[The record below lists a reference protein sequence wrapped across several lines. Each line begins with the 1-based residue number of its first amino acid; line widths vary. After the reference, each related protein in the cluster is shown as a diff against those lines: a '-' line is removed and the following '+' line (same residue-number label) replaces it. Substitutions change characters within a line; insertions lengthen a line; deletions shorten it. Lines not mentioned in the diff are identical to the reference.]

1 MKNKIAS
8 FGEIVWDSFGNT
20 ETLGGAPLN
29 FAYFCTK
36 FGCDAAIISAV
47 GRDRFGKAALEKI
60 SENSI
65 AALISVVAKSINADA
80 VIVHET
86 LPTGI
91 VDVGKGPDGLPE
103 YDIRHPAAW
112 DEIALTPAAKAI
124 VARCEAFCFGT
135 LSQRSPVS
143 AGTLRELLK
152 VLPKNCLKVFDAN
165 LRQKYFNREV
175 LNFSLSNADILKL
188 NDAELPI
195 VFETIFAKKSPDFDI
210 AANAI
215 LEGYPSLKYL
225 VCTIGAEG
233 HIIYGRGITPLR
245 GLPKPVE
252 VVDTVGAGDA
262 FTAGFVSAIL
272 GGAEIEAAS
281 ERAAESAA
289 FACSRRGAI
298 G

>member
-47 GRDRFGKAALEKI
+47 GRDRFGKAALAKI

-65 AALISVVAKSINADA
+65 NSDA
-80 VIVHET
+80 VIVHDN

-124 VARCEAFCFGT
+124 VARCDAFCFGT

-143 AGTLRELLK
+143 AGTLKELLK
-152 VLPKNCLKVFDAN
+152 ILPKHCLKVFDAN
-165 LRQKYFNREV
+165 LRQKYFNSGV

-195 VFETIFAKKSPDFDI
+195 VFETIFAKKSLDFDI

-215 LEGYPSLKYL
+215 LDGYPSLKYL
-225 VCTIGAEG
+225 VCTLGADG
-233 HIIYGRGITPLR
+233 HIIYGRGRNPLR
-245 GLPKPVE
+245 GFPKPVE

-272 GGAEIEAAS
+272 GSASIEAAS

>member
-60 SENSI
+60 SEN
-65 AALISVVAKSINADA
+65 SINADA

-143 AGTLRELLK
+143 AGTLKELLK
-152 VLPKNCLKVFDAN
+152 ILPKHCLKVFDAN

-215 LEGYPSLKYL
+215 LDGYPSLKYL

-262 FTAGFVSAIL
+262 FTAGFVSAVL
-272 GGAEIEAAS
+272 GGAGIEAAS

>member
-47 GRDRFGKAALEKI
+47 GRDRFGKAALAKI

-65 AALISVVAKSINADA
+65 NSDA
-80 VIVHET
+80 VIVHDN

-124 VARCEAFCFGT
+124 VARCDAFCFGT

-143 AGTLRELLK
+143 AGTLKELLK
-152 VLPKNCLKVFDAN
+152 ILPKHCLKVFDAN

-195 VFETIFAKKSPDFDI
+195 VFETIFAKKSLDFDI

-215 LEGYPSLKYL
+215 LDGYPSLKYL
-225 VCTIGAEG
+225 VCTLGADG
-233 HIIYGRGITPLR
+233 HIIYVRGRNPLR
-245 GLPKPVE
+245 GFPKPVE

-272 GGAEIEAAS
+272 GGASIEAAS

>member
-1 MKNKIAS
+1 M
-8 FGEIVWDSFGNT
+8 
-20 ETLGGAPLN
+20 
-29 FAYFCTK
+29 
-36 FGCDAAIISAV
+36 
-47 GRDRFGKAALEKI
+47 
-60 SENSI
+60 
-65 AALISVVAKSINADA
+65 
-80 VIVHET
+80 
-86 LPTGI
+86 
-91 VDVGKGPDGLPE
+91 
-103 YDIRHPAAW
+103 
-112 DEIALTPAAKAI
+112 
-124 VARCEAFCFGT
+124 
-135 LSQRSPVS
+135 
-143 AGTLRELLK
+143 
-152 VLPKNCLKVFDAN
+152 
-165 LRQKYFNREV
+165 RQKYFNREV

-272 GGAEIEAAS
+272 GGAGIETAS